1 MNRLVFILFLL
12 LNSLSCFSQEDYSI
26 YLGEGKARYERGMY
40 IEAKEHFE
48 SMMVEFPARKSEIS
62 VWVQKCD
69 TAIKRKREEEAERLR
84 EKERLERECLER
96 QKEEKMQSEREESYS
111 KGMRY
116 FLGLQYEEAIDCF
129 QKAAALGHDTAQYK
143 LGEIYEEGY
152 GTPVNDKEAVTWY
165 IKAAK
170 QGYDVAQVKIS
181 KIYYHGSLGVKQNY
195 QESIKW
201 FEKAADQKNSE
212 ALRYIGMCH
221 ENGFGV
227 EKNDIEAIKYYRVA
241 ANLANADAQNNL
253 GLCYFNGIG
262 VKQDYEKAFACFRK
276 AVYLSLH
283 SSIINNEMMYNLAYC
298 YENGMGVFQSYDAA
312 IYWYKKTGHQKAFAR
327 MRKVMD
333 LSEKSRDS
341 IWNSLTKKRV
351 DVELPT
357 NTKEEKLYK
366 QAINTLEYD
375 WCKGLEYLKKSAD
388 MGYRVALYHLAIAFK
403 YGKYGLK
410 KDSLLAM
417 NCCELSAKRGYRDAV
432 FLMAY
437 TNEEAGNFEEA
448 IYWYKEDVKLGGS
461 SSCCRIGLLYK
472 QRNMLNEAMF
482 WFQKGEV
489 AGDVDA
495 LYYLG
500 AMHYYQE
507 NYKEAIRSFKRLI
520 DYELSERKRLAGYFY
535 AARSLLAYCYANGTG
550 VDRDLDKAFELTANN
565 EEQLSSIDYEIIG
578 MCFSEGVKG
587 FTKNDFVAF
596 HYFKKAADLGLK
608 TAMLKVANCYK
619 IGCGVFNID
628 EDEYNFWISKE
639 KKTRRSLVP
648 NREKND
654 SRK

>member
-1 MNRLVFILFLL
+1 MNRLAFILFLL
-12 LNSLSCFSQEDYSI
+12 LNSLSCFSQDDYSI
-26 YLGEGKARYERGMY
+26 YLGEGKARYERGKY

-48 SMMVEFPARKSEIS
+48 SMMVKFPARKSEIS

-69 TAIKRKREEEAERLR
+69 AAIKRKREEEAEQLR

-96 QKEEKMQSEREESYS
+96 QKEEQMQSEREESYS

-143 LGEIYEEGY
+143 LGEIYEKGY

-165 IKAAK
+165 IKAAE

-181 KIYYHGSLGVKQNY
+181 KIYYHGSLGIKQNY

-201 FEKAADQKNSE
+201 FEKAAAQKNSE
-212 ALRYIGMCH
+212 ALRYIGMCY

-276 AVYLSLH
+276 GVYLSLH
-283 SSIINNEMMYNLAYC
+283 SSNNNNEIIYNLAYC
-298 YENGMGVFQSYDAA
+298 YENGLGVLQSYGAA
-312 IYWYKKTGHQKAFAR
+312 IYWYNKTGHQKAFAR
-327 MRKVMD
+327 MHKLMELSRK
-333 LSEKSRDS
+333 SIDS
-341 IWNSLTKKRV
+341 ISNSLRKRV

-366 QAINTLEYD
+366 KAVNTLDDD
-375 WCKGLEYLKKSAD
+375 WYKGLEYLKKSAD
-388 MGYRVALYHLAIAFK
+388 MGYRVALYHLATAYE

-417 NCCELSAKRGYRDAV
+417 NYYELSAKKGYRRAV
-432 FLMAY
+432 FSMAY
-437 TNEEAGNFEEA
+437 ANKEAGNFEEA
-448 IYWYKEDVKLGGS
+448 IYWYKEDVKLGRS
-461 SSCCRIGLLYK
+461 SSCCSIGLLYE
-472 QRNMLNEAMF
+472 QRNMLDKAMF
-482 WFQKGEV
+482 WFQKGAV
-489 AGDVDA
+489 AGDMDA
-495 LYYLG
+495 LYYWG

-507 NYKEAIRSFKRLI
+507 NYKEAIWCFKRQI
-520 DYELSERKRLAGYFY
+520 DYELSERKRFAGYFY

-565 EEQLSSIDYEIIG
+565 EECLSSIDYEIIG
-578 MCFSEGVKG
+578 MCFSEGGKG
-587 FTKNDFVAF
+587 FAKNDSVAF
-596 HYFKKAADLGLK
+596 YYFKKAADLGLK

-628 EDEYNFWISKE
+628 EDEYNLWISKE
-639 KKTRRSLVP
+639 KKTRKLLVP
-648 NREKND
+648 NREEYD